1 MFLLIYFSAYLKTSL
16 VIDVS
21 NTNQKMFIMQT
32 AKLIVGLLANYTI
45 LSNLSMT

>member
-1 MFLLIYFSAYLKTSL
+1 MKKTGL

-21 NTNQKMFIMQT
+21 NAKQKMFIMQT
-32 AKLIVGLLANYTI
+32 AKPSVGLLANYTI